1 METLQLVCRASG
13 KRIGTFKTV
22 FVVRGVGVFRK
33 SQIALKAAKGT
44 LRLISV
50 VAIGKL
56 YDSQFAKKKKSTRLE
71 VKNYPFL
78 KRDEFARDFGIKNFS
93 WR

>member
-1 METLQLVCRASG
+1 MNILQLICNQTG
-13 KRIGTFKTV
+13 KQIGSFRTL

-33 SQIALKAAKGT
+33 PQNALKAAGGT

-50 VAIGKL
+50 VVIGKL
-56 YDSQFAKKKKSTRLE
+56 YDSQFAKKNKNTRLE

-78 KRDEFARDFGIKNFS
+78 KRDEFAKDFGIKNFR